1 MNYDLRHHEETHR
14 EVEVGWDG
22 RKDKS
27 VSTQLT
33 LFSFN
38 HDFPTFLKKVTHVS
52 NETQKDIHAKVIQQL
67 KNKVKCNA
75 HLLLKVFPTSLVFF
89 SHLVSFFPFHA
100 LFIPLSVTYFLQC
113 NLSLTFLFSDF
124 NSYIQHFLLNFSPN
138 SIF

>member
-22 RKDKS
+22 RKDKC

-89 SHLVSFFPFHA
+89 LILFLSSRFMPCSF
-100 LFIPLSVTYFLQC
+100 
-113 NLSLTFLFSDF
+113 LSLLHT
-124 NSYIQHFLLNFSPN
+124 SYNVIFLLHSYFQI
-138 SIF
+138 SILIFNIFF